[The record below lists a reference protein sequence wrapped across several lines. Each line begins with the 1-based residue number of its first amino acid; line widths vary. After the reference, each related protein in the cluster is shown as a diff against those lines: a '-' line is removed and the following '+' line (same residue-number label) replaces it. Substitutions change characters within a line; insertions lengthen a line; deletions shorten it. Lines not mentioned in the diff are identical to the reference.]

1 MRIAVVL
8 SALLLVAGG
17 TSALAQTATSPAVA
31 PSISLGQPF
40 GDHGVLQRDRPIP
53 VWGQAAPGERL
64 TVSLG
69 DRSVEVRADRDGH
82 WRATLPALPAGGPY
96 VLTATA
102 ASGAV
107 KTASDVMVG
116 DVFLC
121 SGQSNMEQPLRYAV
135 HAWNPV
141 VTPDDAAIRLMTVTK
156 DSDAVSQPLW
166 RNTVGWSV
174 ATVES
179 AAEFSAAC
187 FYFAQDLRRTERVP
201 MGLVHDSWG
210 GSAIQ
215 AWISEPTLRRI
226 GGFDDKLDVLAIYP
240 TDPVRAQA
248 RWGQVW
254 ERWWAGR
261 TADKPWLSETG
272 SWTPVP
278 AMTPWEQWQV
288 PALSAWDGMVWY
300 RVDVELTAE
309 QAAQGAQL
317 SLGAVDQVDQTWVNG
332 QAVGAQGSGDRLYP
346 LPSGLLKAGT
356 NSIVVNV
363 MDSWGEGGIYGPT
376 ETRAIVLDDG
386 SRVPLDPNGWR
397 YQKVEGAGQ
406 TDGPRAPWESLAGTT
421 SIGNAMISPLH
432 DYGFRAALWY
442 QGESN
447 TGDQPPRYEQL
458 MAGLMADWRQR
469 LNQPDLPFLIVQL
482 ANFGPPSSQPIGS
495 GWAEVREGQRLAVQN
510 DPHAGLAVAI
520 DIGDRYDIHP
530 GQKGE
535 LGRRLARAGRHVIY
549 GQDIAPSG
557 AWADGAVREGAD
569 VVVRFSEVTDHL
581 TALSSDRVFGLELC
595 DAGQTACRYVSGAA
609 SGDTIRIPVG
619 EGPADLVRFCWA
631 DNPVCNLT
639 DGSGLPAGPFRVQVR

>member
-1 MRIAVVL
+1 MRIAAVL

-17 TSALAQTATSPAVA
+17 TSAFAQTPTAPAA
-31 PSISLGQPF
+31 PSITLGQPF
-40 GDHGVLQRDRPIP
+40 GDHGVLQRDRPIS
-53 VWGQAAPGERL
+53 VWGQAAARERV
-64 TVSLG
+64 TVSLA

-82 WRATLPALPAGGPY
+82 WRAVLPALPAGGPY

-141 VTPDDAAIRLMTVTK
+141 ATADDAAIRLLTVSK
-156 DSDAVSQPLW
+156 DSDATDQTAW
-166 RNTVGWSV
+166 RNPVGWSV
-174 ATVES
+174 ATPDS
-179 AAEFSAAC
+179 AADFSAVC

-201 MGLVHDSWG
+201 MGLIHDSWG
-210 GSAIQ
+210 GSAVQ
-215 AWISEPTLRRI
+215 AWISEPTLRRL
-226 GGFDDKLDVLAIYP
+226 GGFDDKLDVLARYP
-240 TDPVRAQA
+240 TDPVGAQA
-248 RWGQVW
+248 AWGEVW
-254 ERWWAGR
+254 QRWWAAR
-261 TADKPWLSETG
+261 SPEQPWLRETG
-272 SWTPVP
+272 VWTPVP
-278 AMTPWEQWQV
+278 KMTPWEQWGA
-288 PALSAWDGMVWY
+288 PELAAYDGMVWY

-332 QAVGAQGSGDRLYP
+332 RAVGAHGSNDRLYP

-363 MDSWGEGGIYGPT
+363 MDSWGEGGIYGPA
-376 ETRAIVLDDG
+376 ESRAIRLADG
-386 SRVPLDPNGWR
+386 TSVPLDTNGWR
-397 YQKVEGAGQ
+397 YQKVEGPGT
-406 TDGPRAPWESLAGTT
+406 TDGPRAPWESLAGLTT
-421 SIGNAMISPLH
+421 IGNAMISPLH

-469 LNQPDLPFLIVQL
+469 LNQPELPFLIVQL
-482 ANFGPPSSQPIGS
+482 ANFGAPSSAPYNS
-495 GWAEVREGQRLAVQN
+495 GWAEVREGQRLAAQN
-510 DPHAGLAVAI
+510 DPHAGLAVTI
-520 DIGDRYDIHP
+520 DVGDRYDIHP

-535 LGRRLARAGRHVIY
+535 VGRRLARAGRHVIY
-549 GQDIAPSG
+549 GQDIQPSG
-557 AWADGAVREGAD
+557 AWAAGAVREGTD
-569 VVVRFSEVTDHL
+569 VVVRFTEVTDRL
-581 TALSSDRVFGLELC
+581 SALSSDRVFGLELC
-595 DAGQTACRYVSGAA
+595 DAGQTTCRYVSGAA

-639 DGSGLPAGPFRVQVR
+639 DGSGLPAGPFRVEVR

>member
-1 MRIAVVL
+1 MRIAAAL
-8 SALLLVAGG
+8 SALVLIVGG
-17 TSALAQTATSPAVA
+17 APAIAQTTA
-31 PSISLGQPF
+31 PPIALGQPF
-40 GDHGVLQRDRPIP
+40 GDHGVLQRDKPIS
-53 VWGQAAPGERL
+53 VWGQAAPGERV

-69 DRSVEVRADRDGH
+69 DRSAQARADRAGQ
-82 WRATLPALPAGGPY
+82 WRASLPALPAGGPY
-96 VLTATA
+96 VLTASA
-102 ASGAV
+102 ASGA
-107 KTASDVMVG
+107 TTSASDVMVG
-116 DVFLC
+116 DVILC

-166 RNTVGWSV
+166 RHPTAWSV

-179 AAEFSAAC
+179 AAEFSATC

-226 GGFDDKLDVLAIYP
+226 GGFDDKLDVLALYP
-240 TDPVRAQA
+240 TDPVAAQA

-261 TADKPWLSETG
+261 SADKPWQAETG
-272 SWTPVP
+272 AWTPVP

-288 PALSAWDGMVWY
+288 PALAAYDGMVWY
-300 RVDVELTAE
+300 RVDVTLTAA
-309 QAAQGAQL
+309 QAAQGGSL
-317 SLGAVDQVDQTWVNG
+317 SLGMVDQVDQTWVNG
-332 QAVGAQGSGDRLYP
+332 QAVGAGGDGQRLYA
-346 LPSGLLKAGT
+346 LPPGLLKAGA

-363 MDSWGEGGIYGPT
+363 MDSWGEGGIYGPA
-376 ETRAIVLDDG
+376 ETRAVVLADG
-386 SRVPLDPNGWR
+386 SRVPLDAGGWR

-447 TGDQPPRYEQL
+447 TGDTPPRYEAL

-482 ANFGPPSSQPIGS
+482 ANFGAPSSAPFNS

-535 LGRRLARAGRHVIY
+535 LGIRLARAGRHVIY
-549 GQDIAPSG
+549 GEDIAPSG
-557 AWADGAVREGAD
+557 AWADKATRDGVEVVIRFTD
-569 VVVRFSEVTDHL
+569 VTGDL
-581 TALSSDRVFGLELC
+581 ITLSSDRVTGLELC
-595 DAGQTACRYVSGAA
+595 DAAQTVCRYVSGEV
-609 SGDTIRIPVG
+609 SGQAIRIPVG
-619 EGPADLVRFCWA
+619 DGPAAIVRFCWA
-631 DNPVCNLT
+631 DNPICNLT
-639 DGSGLPAGPFRVQVR
+639 DGSQLPAGPFRLTVQ

>member
-1 MRIAVVL
+1 MRIVAAL
-8 SALLLVAGG
+8 SALVLIAAG
-17 TSALAQTATSPAVA
+17 APAIAQAA
-31 PSISLGQPF
+31 PPTLTLGQPF
-40 GDHGVLQRDRPIP
+40 GDHGVLQRDKPIS
-53 VWGQAAPGERL
+53 VWGQAAPGERV

-69 DRSVEVRADRDGH
+69 DRSVQARADLQGQ
-82 WRATLPALPAGGPY
+82 WRASLPALPAGGPY
-96 VLTATA
+96 VLTAAA
-102 ASGAV
+102 ASGA
-107 KTASDVMVG
+107 TASASDVMVG

-141 VTPDDAAIRLMTVTK
+141 VTPDDAGIRLMTVTK

-166 RNTVGWSV
+166 RHPTAWSV

-179 AAEFSAAC
+179 AAEFSATC

-226 GGFDDKLDVLAIYP
+226 GGFDDKLDVLARYP
-240 TDPVRAQA
+240 TDPIGAQA
-248 RWGQVW
+248 QWGEVW
-254 ERWWAGR
+254 QRWWAAR
-261 TADKPWLSETG
+261 SDEQPWLTEAG
-272 SWTPVP
+272 QWTPVP
-278 AMTPWEQWQV
+278 KMTPWEQWDV
-288 PALSAWDGMVWY
+288 PALAAFDGMVWY
-300 RVDVELTAE
+300 RTDVTLTAE
-309 QAAQGAQL
+309 QAAQGASL
-317 SLGAVDQVDQTWVNG
+317 SLGTVDQVDQTWVNG
-332 QAVGAQGSGDRLYP
+332 RAVGAMGDAQRLYA
-346 LPSGLLKAGT
+346 LPAGLLKAGA
-356 NSIVVNV
+356 NSVVVNV
-363 MDSWGEGGIYGPT
+363 MDSWGEGGIYGAPD
-376 ETRAIVLDDG
+376 TRAIVLADG
-386 SRVPLDPNGWR
+386 SRVPLDAGGWR

-421 SIGNAMISPLH
+421 SIGNAMITPLH

-447 TGDQPPRYEQL
+447 TGDQPPRYEAL

-482 ANFGPPSSQPIGS
+482 ANFGPPSSEARGS

-535 LGRRLARAGRHVIY
+535 LGKRLARAGRHVIY

-557 AWADGAVREGAD
+557 AWADSASRDGVEVVIRFKD
-569 VVVRFSEVTDHL
+569 VTGYL
-581 TALSSDRVFGLELC
+581 ITLSSDRVTGLELC
-595 DAGQTACRYVSGAA
+595 DAGQTTCRFVSGEV
-609 SGDTIRIPVG
+609 SGQSIRIPVG
-619 EGPADLVRFCWA
+619 DGPAGVVRFCWA
-631 DNPVCNLT
+631 DNPICNLT
-639 DGSGLPAGPFRVQVR
+639 DGSALPAGPFRLTVQ

>member
-1 MRIAVVL
+1 MRIAAAL
-8 SALLLVAGG
+8 SALVLIAGG
-17 TSALAQTATSPAVA
+17 APAIAQSPSAAAA
-31 PSISLGQPF
+31 PSSVSLGQPF
-40 GDHGVLQRDRPIP
+40 GDHGVLQRDKPIS
-53 VWGQAAPGERL
+53 VWGQAAAGERV

-69 DRSVEVRADRDGH
+69 DRSVQARADRQGQ
-82 WRATLPALPAGGPY
+82 WRTSLPALPAGGPY
-96 VLTATA
+96 LLTATA
-102 ASGAV
+102 ASGAA
-107 KTASDVMVG
+107 ASARDIMVG

-141 VTPDDAAIRLMTVTK
+141 VTPDDAGIRLMTVTK

-166 RNTVGWSV
+166 RHPTAWSV

-179 AAEFSAAC
+179 AAEFSATC

-226 GGFDDKLDVLAIYP
+226 GGFDAKLDVLARYP
-240 TDPVRAQA
+240 TDPIGAQA
-248 RWGQVW
+248 QWGEVW
-254 ERWWAGR
+254 QGWWAAR
-261 TADKPWLSETG
+261 SSEQPWLSETG
-272 SWTPVP
+272 QWTPVP
-278 AMTPWEQWQV
+278 KMTPWEQWGV
-288 PALSAWDGMVWY
+288 PALAAFDGMVWY
-300 RVDVELTAE
+300 RTDVTLTAE
-309 QAAQGAQL
+309 QAAQGASL
-317 SLGAVDQVDQTWVNG
+317 SLGTVDQVDQTWVNG
-332 QAVGAQGSGDRLYP
+332 RAVGAMGDGQRMYA
-346 LPSGLLKAGT
+346 LPSGLLKAGA

-363 MDSWGEGGIYGPT
+363 MDSWGEGGLYGPA
-376 ETRAIVLDDG
+376 ETRAIVLADG
-386 SRVPLDPNGWR
+386 SRVPLDAGGWR

-447 TGDQPPRYEQL
+447 TGDQPPRYEAL

-482 ANFGPPSSQPIGS
+482 ANFGPPSSEARGS

-535 LGRRLARAGRHVIY
+535 LGKRLARAGRHVIY
-549 GQDIAPSG
+549 GQDIVPSG
-557 AWADGAVREGAD
+557 AWAAGATRDGSD
-569 VVVRFSEVTDHL
+569 VVVRFTDVTDHL
-581 TALSSDRVFGLELC
+581 ITLSSDRVVGLELC
-595 DAGQTACRYVSGAA
+595 DAAQTNCRFA
-609 SGDTIRIPVG
+609 SGTASGETIRVAAG
-619 EGPADLVRFCWA
+619 DGPAAVVRFCWA
-631 DNPVCNLT
+631 DNPICNLT
-639 DGSGLPAGPFRVQVR
+639 DGSELPAGPFRLTVQ